1 MVKPEDPDAEWVA
14 GAGHLRVSDADRERM
29 VDFLKNAFVHGRLSL
44 GELAHR
50 AGQALE
56 ARTSAQL
63 ADVAADIPARPP
75 AAAPPGQPAPA
86 RVPARARPVSR
97 KAIAWVLSMIIVLPG
112 LSAAFV
118 TYYGGFIIV
127 LIVAFFAA
135 GWLDSYDSARVRR
148 HRAY

>member
-1 MVKPEDPDAEWVA
+1 MMNPEDPDAGWTA

-29 VDFLKNAFVHGRLSL
+29 VDLLKTAFVRGQLSL

-63 ADVAADIPARPP
+63 AAVAADILARP
-75 AAAPPGQPAPA
+75 AAAGPQREPAH
-86 RVPARARPVSR
+86 VPARARPVSR
-97 KAIAWVLSMIIVLPG
+97 KAIAWAVSLIIVLPA

-118 TYYGGFIIV
+118 ATYYGGFIIV
-127 LIVAFFAA
+127 FILAFFAA
-135 GWLDSYDSARVRR
+135 GWLDSYDSARIRR
-148 HRAY
+148 HRAH